1 MDSYWKRCTWLTLF
15 AVEYF
20 SLGQVGKIN
29 RGVVTQKQLQRRKK
43 YSLKLDQILKIS
55 ALEEFILL

>member
-1 MDSYWKRCTWLTLF
+1 
-15 AVEYF
+15 VEYF